1 MSFQVGVFK
10 TYVPNS
16 DVRLG
21 FTEGKHDLV
30 AGRPFEFDGQ
40 TVRFPDG
47 VSYGGANGIRTLIAN
62 NLVQEVAV
70 KSPAKKA
77 SNPKPKKDEGFE
89 ELVRGLGS
97 VESNEDDDGEIE
109 DTGVDMDSEIEF
121 GSESDDDEMAEFR
134 RWKAA
139 KAGRMETE
147 DDDDIDAPEPFRVR
161 GPEIRPG
168 IHLDRRQS
176 TVPSTRQFPGS
187 NHNMNMEQS
196 AKAQVGSLVNPHS
209 SGVQVGRPGQTKT
222 AFEVAR
228 PGDTMIR
235 GIAME
240 QGATVREVGILNF
253 QTRFDGVDVTRV
265 GSNIVNAQEA
275 VTPSR
280 LPVQYVG
287 AGAKAAATTE
297 SMLQQYSQQDDHLIP
312 ARQKKIAEIQK
323 KHPKF
328 SWDLRAAATQRFE
341 QIMGF
346 WTKGQ
351 TNAASKRTFD
361 LIMSIELPM
370 VVDRVQKE
378 IEYRL
383 SSPRG

>member
-62 NLVQEVAV
+62 NLVREEVRA
-70 KSPAKKA
+70 SAKKA
-77 SNPKPKKDEGFE
+77 SKPKVKQDEGFE
-89 ELVRGLGS
+89 DLVR
-97 VESNEDDDGEIE
+97 
-109 DTGVDMDSEIEF
+109 EF
-121 GSESDDDEMAEFR
+121 GSDPEDDGDIEETGVEMDSDIDFGSESSDDDEMAEFR

-139 KAGRMETE
+139 KAGKMEIE
-147 DDDDIDAPEPFRVR
+147 DDDDIGAPEPFRVR

-176 TVPSTRQFPGS
+176 TVPSTRQVPGS
-187 NHNMNMEQS
+187 SQAMNMEQS

-253 QTRFDGVDVTRV
+253 QTRFDGRDVTQV
-265 GSNIVNAQEA
+265 GSNIVNAQEPA
-275 VTPSR
+275 TPSR

-287 AGAKAAATTE
+287 AGAKAAATSE
-297 SMLQQYSQQDDHLIP
+297 GLLQQYHHQDDHLIP
-312 ARQKKIAEIQK
+312 AKQKKIAEIQK

-328 SWDLRAAATQRFE
+328 SWDLHASPSQRFD

-361 LIMSIELPM
+361 LIMSIELPAII
-370 VVDRVQKE
+370 DRVQKE

-383 SSPRG
+383 APPR